1 MQIGGM
7 IVFDIYDVI
16 NKAKSARATDVH
28 LSVGN
33 PPIIRVDGFL
43 TKMQG
48 FPSITANELRATVE
62 NLLGEHDILSGG
74 KETDFSFGFQDVRIR
89 ANLYY
94 ERGNPALALRIITKK
109 IRTLEELG
117 LPGTIREFC
126 ERDTGL
132 IIVTGPTGSGKS
144 TTLAAMIDYI
154 NSKYAYHIITIE
166 DPIEY
171 VFEDKNS
178 LIHQREVGRDTESFA
193 DGLKYALRQDP
204 DIILVGEMRDLETIS
219 LALTAA
225 ETGHLVFGTLH
236 TNSAATAPE
245 RIVDVF
251 PAHQQKQV
259 SLQLANTL
267 VGVIY
272 QRLIPKKTIGLMP
285 IAEIM
290 VANSAVKNLIREG
303 KIHQIESIMQTA
315 QKLGN
320 VLFDDA
326 LLKAYFANE
335 ISKETVIGYA
345 RNPEEVAKKIGWTG
359 V

>member
-1 MQIGGM
+1 M
-7 IVFDIYDVI
+7 VDIYEVI
-16 NKAKSARATDVH
+16 SKAKNARATDVH
-28 LSVGN
+28 ISVGN
-33 PPIIRVDGFL
+33 PPIIRVDGYL

-48 FPSITANELRATVE
+48 YPTLSYSEVKDIVTR
-62 NLLGEHDILSGG
+62 LLEEHDIMSHN
-74 KETDFSFGFQDVRIR
+74 KEVDFSFGFEDVRIR

-94 ERGNPALALRIITKK
+94 ERGNPALALRIITKR
-109 IRTLEELG
+109 IRTFEELG
-117 LPGTIREFC
+117 LPTTIRDFC
-126 ERDTGL
+126 DRDTGL
-132 IIVTGPTGSGKS
+132 IIITGPTGSGKS
-144 TTLAAMIDYI
+144 TTLAAMVDYI

-171 VFEDKNS
+171 VFENKNS

-225 ETGHLVFGTLH
+225 ETGHLVLGTLH

-272 QRLIPKKTIGLMP
+272 QRLVPKKTIGMMP
-285 IAEIM
+285 IAEIL
-290 VANSAVKNLIREG
+290 VANAAVKNLIREG

-326 LLKAYFANE
+326 LLKAYFAGE
-335 ISKETVIGYA
+335 ITKETVIGFA

-359 V
+359 I

>member
-1 MQIGGM
+1 M
-7 IVFDIYDVI
+7 ISIYEI
-16 NKAKSARATDVH
+16 ISKAKNLRATDIH
-28 LSVGN
+28 LSVDN
-33 PPIIRVDGFL
+33 PPVIRVDGFL
-43 TKMQG
+43 SKIQGYQPITKV
-48 FPSITANELRATVE
+48 ELRQAIEQLLTE
-62 NLLGEHDILSGG
+62 NGITTDSMEI
-74 KETDFSFGFQDVRIR
+74 DFSFGFQDVRIR

-94 ERGNPALALRIITKK
+94 ERGNPAIALRIITKK
-109 IRTLEELG
+109 IRTFDELG
-117 LPGTIREFC
+117 LPPILKDFC
-126 ERDTGL
+126 DRDTGL

-171 VFEDKNS
+171 VFENKNS
-178 LIHQREVGRDTESFA
+178 LIHQREVGRDTEEFA
-193 DGLKYALRQDP
+193 DALKYALRQDP

-219 LALTAA
+219 MALTAA
-225 ETGHLVFGTLH
+225 ETGHLVLATLH

-251 PAHQQKQV
+251 PAHQQKQI

-267 VGVIY
+267 VGVVY
-272 QRLIPKKTIGLMP
+272 QRLVPKKNMGMVP
-285 IAEIM
+285 IVEVL
-290 VANSAVKNLIREG
+290 VANTAVKNLIREG

-315 QKLGN
+315 QKQGN

-326 LLKAYFANE
+326 LLKAYFSGE
-335 ISKETVIGYA
+335 ISKETVMSFA

-359 V
+359 I

>member
-1 MQIGGM
+1 M
-7 IVFDIYDVI
+7 INIYEI
-16 NKAKSARATDVH
+16 ISKAKEQRATDIH

-43 TKMQG
+43 AKMQG
-48 FPSITANELRATVE
+48 YPQLTLSDFREAIS
-62 NLLGEHDILSGG
+62 NLLMENGIHSDKMEV
-74 KETDFSFGFQDVRIR
+74 DFSFGFQDVRIR

-94 ERGNPALALRIITKK
+94 ERGNPALALRIITKR
-109 IRTLEELG
+109 IRTFEELG
-117 LPGTIREFC
+117 LPAIIKEFC
-126 ERDTGL
+126 DRDTGL
-132 IIVTGPTGSGKS
+132 VIITGPTGSGKS

-171 VFEDKNS
+171 VFENKNS
-178 LIHQREVGRDTESFA
+178 MIHQREVGRDTDEFSVA
-193 DGLKYALRQDP
+193 LKYALRQDP

-219 LALTAA
+219 MALTAA
-225 ETGHLVFGTLH
+225 ETGHLVFATLH

-272 QRLIPKKTIGLMP
+272 QRLVPKKIPGMTP
-285 IAEIM
+285 IVEVL

-315 QKLGN
+315 QKQGN
-320 VLFDDA
+320 ILFDDA
-326 LLKAYFANE
+326 LLKAYFAGE
-335 ISKETVIGYA
+335 ITKESVVAFA
-345 RNPEEVAKKIGWTG
+345 RDPEEVAKKIGWTG
-359 V
+359 I

>member
-1 MQIGGM
+1 MLN
-7 IVFDIYDVI
+7 IYEI
-16 NKAKSARATDVH
+16 ISKAKNMRASDVH

-33 PPIIRVDGFL
+33 PPIVRVDGFL
-43 TKMQG
+43 SRMQG
-48 FPSITANELRATVE
+48 YPAIEKSDLKEAIKHLMIEEGITTEDLEV
-62 NLLGEHDILSGG
+62 
-74 KETDFSFGFQDVRIR
+74 DFSFGFEDIRIR

-94 ERGNPALALRIITKK
+94 ERSNPTLALRIITKK
-109 IRTLEELG
+109 IRTFEELG
-117 LPGTIREFC
+117 LPPVLREFC

-144 TTLAAMIDYI
+144 TTLAAMVDYI

-171 VFEDKNS
+171 VFENKNS
-178 LIHQREVGRDTESFA
+178 LIHQREVGKDTESFA
-193 DGLKYALRQDP
+193 DALKYALRQDP

-225 ETGHLVFGTLH
+225 ETGHLVFATLH

-267 VGVIY
+267 VGVVY
-272 QRLIPKKTIGLMP
+272 QRLVPKKSSGVVPVVEVL
-285 IAEIM
+285 
-290 VANSAVKNLIREG
+290 VANIAVRNLIREG

-315 QKLGN
+315 QKQGN
-320 VLFDDA
+320 ILFDDA

-335 ISKETVIGYA
+335 ITKESVIGFA

>member
-1 MQIGGM
+1 MLN
-7 IVFDIYDVI
+7 IYELI
-16 NKAKSARATDVH
+16 SKAKNLRATDIH

-33 PPIIRVDGFL
+33 PPIIRIDGFL

-48 FPSITANELRATVE
+48 YTPITNIEFKKALED
-62 NLLGEHDILSGG
+62 LLMEQGVSPEGLE
-74 KETDFSFGFQDVRIR
+74 KDFSFGFEDVRIR

-109 IRTLEELG
+109 IRTFEELG
-117 LPGTIREFC
+117 LPSVLKEFC

-171 VFEDKNS
+171 VFENKNS
-178 LIHQREVGRDTESFA
+178 LIHQREIGRDTESFVDA
-193 DGLKYALRQDP
+193 LKYALRQDP

-236 TNSAATAPE
+236 TNSAATAPD

-251 PAHQQKQV
+251 PAHQQKQI

-267 VGVIY
+267 IGVVY
-272 QRLIPKKTIGLMP
+272 QRLVPKKASGVIP
-285 IAEIM
+285 IVEVL
-290 VANSAVKNLIREG
+290 VANIAVRNLIREG

-315 QKLGN
+315 QKQGN
-320 VLFDDA
+320 ILFDDA
-326 LLKAYFANE
+326 LLKAYFSDE
-335 ISKETVIGYA
+335 IAKESVIAFA

-359 V
+359 I

>member
-1 MQIGGM
+1 ML
-7 IVFDIYDVI
+7 DIYDII
-16 NKAKSARATDVH
+16 NKAKGARATDVH
-28 LSVGN
+28 ISVGN

-48 FPSITANELRATVE
+48 FQPVTASELREVVA
-62 NLLGEHDILSGG
+62 NILAEHDVMTEGREI
-74 KETDFSFGFQDVRIR
+74 DFSFGYQDVRVR

-117 LPGTIREFC
+117 LPGTLLEFC

-144 TTLAAMIDYI
+144 TTLAAMIDYV

-267 VGVIY
+267 IGVIY
-272 QRLIPKKTIGLMP
+272 QRLVPRKTVGLMP

-290 VANSAVKNLIREG
+290 IANSAVKNLIREG

-335 ISKETVIGYA
+335 ISKEIVIGYS

-359 V
+359 I

>member
-1 MQIGGM
+1 M
-7 IVFDIYDVI
+7 ISIYEI
-16 NKAKSARATDVH
+16 ISKAKNLRATDIH
-28 LSVGN
+28 LSVDN

-43 TKMQG
+43 SKIQGYQPITKV
-48 FPSITANELRATVE
+48 ELRQAIEQLLTE
-62 NLLGEHDILSGG
+62 NGITTDSM
-74 KETDFSFGFQDVRIR
+74 ETDFSFGFQDVRIR

-94 ERGNPALALRIITKK
+94 ERGNPAIALRIITKK
-109 IRTLEELG
+109 IRTFDELG
-117 LPGTIREFC
+117 LPPILKEFC
-126 ERDTGL
+126 DRDTGL

-171 VFEDKNS
+171 VFENKNS
-178 LIHQREVGRDTESFA
+178 LIHQREVGRDTEEFA
-193 DGLKYALRQDP
+193 DALKYALRQDP

-219 LALTAA
+219 MALTAA
-225 ETGHLVFGTLH
+225 ETGHLVFATLH

-251 PAHQQKQV
+251 PAHQQKQI

-267 VGVIY
+267 VGVVY
-272 QRLIPKKTIGLMP
+272 QRLVPKKNMGVVP
-285 IAEIM
+285 IVEVL
-290 VANSAVKNLIREG
+290 VANTAVKNLIREG

-315 QKLGN
+315 QKQGN
-320 VLFDDA
+320 ILFDDA
-326 LLKAYFANE
+326 LLKAYFSGE
-335 ISKETVIGYA
+335 ISKESVISFA

-359 V
+359 I

>member
-1 MQIGGM
+1 M
-7 IVFDIYDVI
+7 VDIYEII

-28 LSVGN
+28 ISVGN
-33 PPIIRVDGFL
+33 PPIIRVDGYL

-48 FPSITANELRATVE
+48 YSPLSYGEVKEIVTR
-62 NLLGEHDILSGG
+62 LLEEHDIMSRN
-74 KETDFSFGFQDVRIR
+74 KEVDFSFGFEDVRIR

-94 ERGNPALALRIITKK
+94 ERGNPALALRIITKR
-109 IRTLEELG
+109 IRTFEELG
-117 LPGTIREFC
+117 LPTTIRDFC
-126 ERDTGL
+126 DRDTGL
-132 IIVTGPTGSGKS
+132 IIITGPTGSGKS
-144 TTLAAMIDYI
+144 TTLAAMVDYI

-171 VFEDKNS
+171 VFENKNS

-225 ETGHLVFGTLH
+225 ETGHLVLGTLH

-272 QRLIPKKTIGLMP
+272 QRLVPKKTIGMMP
-285 IAEIM
+285 IAEIL
-290 VANSAVKNLIREG
+290 VANAAVKNLIREG

-326 LLKAYFANE
+326 LLKAYFAGE
-335 ISKETVIGYA
+335 ITKETVMGFA

-359 V
+359 I

>member
-1 MQIGGM
+1 ML
-7 IVFDIYDVI
+7 DIYDVI
-16 NKAKSARATDVH
+16 NKAKSARATDIH
-28 LSVGN
+28 ISTGN

-43 TKMQG
+43 SRMQG
-48 FPSITANELRATVE
+48 YQPLSAEDVSYAVKS
-62 NLLGEHDILSGG
+62 LLESEDVIADS
-74 KETDFSFGFQDVRIR
+74 KESDFSFGFQDVRVR

-94 ERGNPALALRIITKK
+94 ERGNPALALRIITKR
-109 IRTLEELG
+109 IRTFEELG
-117 LPGTIREFC
+117 LPSVLRDFC
-126 ERDTGL
+126 DRDTGL
-132 IIVTGPTGSGKS
+132 VIVTGPTGSGKS

-171 VFEDKNS
+171 VFENKNS
-178 LIHQREVGRDTESFA
+178 LIHQREIGRDTESFA

-225 ETGHLVFGTLH
+225 ETGHLVFATLH

-267 VGVIY
+267 VGVVY
-272 QRLIPKKTIGLMP
+272 QRLVPKKTSGMVP
-285 IAEIM
+285 IVEVL

-303 KIHQIESIMQTA
+303 KIHQIESIMQTS

-320 VLFDDA
+320 TLFDDA
-326 LLKAYFANE
+326 LLKAYFSNE
-335 ISKETVIGYA
+335 ISKETVVGFA
-345 RNPEEVAKKIGWTG
+345 RNPEEVAKKVGWTG
-359 V
+359 I

>member
-1 MQIGGM
+1 M
-7 IVFDIYDVI
+7 FDIYDI
-16 NKAKSARATDVH
+16 ILKAKSARATDIH
-28 LSVGN
+28 LSVN
-33 PPIIRVDGFL
+33 NLPIIRVDGYL
-43 TKMQG
+43 VRMQG
-48 FPSITANELRATVE
+48 YPALTGNDLTGIIEH
-62 NLLGEHDILSGG
+62 LLGDSDIEGRN
-74 KETDFSFGFQDVRIR
+74 KETDFSFGFEDVRIR

-109 IRTLEELG
+109 IRTFEELG
-117 LPGTIREFC
+117 IPTVLRDFC
-126 ERDTGL
+126 DKDSGL
-132 IIVTGPTGSGKS
+132 VIVTGPTGSGKS

-171 VFEDKNS
+171 VFENKNS
-178 LIHQREVGRDTESFA
+178 LIHQRELGRDTQSFS

-204 DIILVGEMRDLETIS
+204 DIILVGEMRDLETIA

-225 ETGHLVFGTLH
+225 ETGHLVLATLH

-251 PAHQQKQV
+251 PAHQQKQI

-267 VGVIY
+267 IGVVF
-272 QRLIPKKTIGLMP
+272 QRLVPKKGTGLVP
-285 IAEIM
+285 VVEVL
-290 VANSAVKNLIREG
+290 VANMAVKNLIREG

-315 QKLGN
+315 QKQGN

-326 LLKAYFANE
+326 LLKAYFSNI
-335 ISKETVIGYA
+335 ISKETVVDFA
-345 RNPEEVAKKIGWTG
+345 REPEEVAKKIGWTG
-359 V
+359 I

>member
-1 MQIGGM
+1 M
-7 IVFDIYDVI
+7 FDIYDI
-16 NKAKSARATDVH
+16 ILKAKSARATDIH
-28 LSVGN
+28 LSVNN
-33 PPIIRVDGFL
+33 PPIIRVDGYL
-43 TKMQG
+43 VRMQG
-48 FPSITANELRATVE
+48 YPALTGNDLTSIIEH
-62 NLLGEHDILSGG
+62 LLGDSDIENRN
-74 KETDFSFGFQDVRIR
+74 KETDFSFGFEDVRIR

-109 IRTLEELG
+109 IRTFEELG
-117 LPGTIREFC
+117 IPIVLKDFC
-126 ERDTGL
+126 DKDSGL
-132 IIVTGPTGSGKS
+132 VIVTGPTGSGKS

-171 VFEDKNS
+171 VFENKNS
-178 LIHQREVGRDTESFA
+178 LIHQRELGRDTQSFS

-204 DIILVGEMRDLETIS
+204 DIILVGEMRDLETIA

-225 ETGHLVFGTLH
+225 ETGHLVLATLH

-251 PAHQQKQV
+251 PAHQQKQI

-267 VGVIY
+267 IGVVF
-272 QRLIPKKTIGLMP
+272 QRLVPKKGTGLVP
-285 IAEIM
+285 VVEVL
-290 VANSAVKNLIREG
+290 VANMAVKNLIREG

-315 QKLGN
+315 QKQGN

-326 LLKAYFANE
+326 LLKAYFSNI
-335 ISKETVIGYA
+335 ISKETVVDFA
-345 RNPEEVAKKIGWTG
+345 REPEEVAKKIGWTG
-359 V
+359 I

>member
-1 MQIGGM
+1 M
-7 IVFDIYDVI
+7 VDIYEI
-16 NKAKSARATDVH
+16 ISKAKNARATDVH
-28 LSVGN
+28 ISVGN
-33 PPIIRVDGFL
+33 PPIIRVDGYL

-48 FPSITANELRATVE
+48 YSPLSYGEVKEIVTR
-62 NLLGEHDILSGG
+62 LLEEHDIMSHN
-74 KETDFSFGFQDVRIR
+74 KEVDFSFGFEDVRIR

-94 ERGNPALALRIITKK
+94 ERGNPALALRIITKR
-109 IRTLEELG
+109 IRTFEELG
-117 LPGTIREFC
+117 LPTTIRDFC
-126 ERDTGL
+126 DRDTGL
-132 IIVTGPTGSGKS
+132 IIITGPTGSGKS
-144 TTLAAMIDYI
+144 TTLAAMVDYI

-171 VFEDKNS
+171 VFENKNS

-225 ETGHLVFGTLH
+225 ETGHLVLGTLH

-272 QRLIPKKTIGLMP
+272 QRLVPKKTIGMMP
-285 IAEIM
+285 IAEIL
-290 VANSAVKNLIREG
+290 VANAAVKNLIREG

-326 LLKAYFANE
+326 LLKAYFTGE
-335 ISKETVIGYA
+335 ITKETVIGFA

-359 V
+359 I

>member
-1 MQIGGM
+1 M
-7 IVFDIYDVI
+7 FDVYDI
-16 NKAKSARATDVH
+16 ILKAKSARATDIH
-28 LSVGN
+28 LSVNN
-33 PPIIRVDGFL
+33 PPIIRVDGYL
-43 TKMQG
+43 VRMQG
-48 FPSITANELRATVE
+48 YPTLTGNDISNIIEH
-62 NLLGEHDILSGG
+62 LLGDSDVEGRD
-74 KETDFSFGFQDVRIR
+74 KETDFSFGFEDVRIR

-109 IRTLEELG
+109 IRTFEELG
-117 LPGTIREFC
+117 IPTVLRDFC
-126 ERDTGL
+126 DKDSGL
-132 IIVTGPTGSGKS
+132 VIVTGPTGSGKS

-171 VFEDKNS
+171 VFENKNS
-178 LIHQREVGRDTESFA
+178 LIHQRELGRDTQSFS

-204 DIILVGEMRDLETIS
+204 DIILVGEMRDLETIA

-225 ETGHLVFGTLH
+225 ETGHLVLATLH

-251 PAHQQKQV
+251 PAHQQKQI

-267 VGVIY
+267 IGVVF
-272 QRLIPKKTIGLMP
+272 QRLVPKKGTGLFP
-285 IAEIM
+285 VVEVL
-290 VANSAVKNLIREG
+290 VANMAVKNLIREG

-315 QKLGN
+315 QKQGN

-326 LLKAYFANE
+326 LLKAYFSNV
-335 ISKETVIGYA
+335 ISKETVVDFA
-345 RNPEEVAKKIGWTG
+345 REPEEVAKKIGWTG
-359 V
+359 I

>member
-1 MQIGGM
+1 ML
-7 IVFDIYDVI
+7 DIYDVI
-16 NKAKSARATDVH
+16 NKAKSARATDIH
-28 LSVGN
+28 ISVGN

-43 TKMQG
+43 SRMQG
-48 FPSITANELRATVE
+48 YQPLSSEDVSYAVKS
-62 NLLGEHDILSGG
+62 LLESEDIMADS

-94 ERGNPALALRIITKK
+94 ERGNPALALRIITKR
-109 IRTLEELG
+109 IRTFEELG
-117 LPGTIREFC
+117 LPSILRDFC
-126 ERDTGL
+126 DRDTGL
-132 IIVTGPTGSGKS
+132 VIVTGPTGSGKS

-171 VFEDKNS
+171 VFENKNS
-178 LIHQREVGRDTESFA
+178 LIHQREIGRDTESFA

-225 ETGHLVFGTLH
+225 ETGHLVFATLH

-267 VGVIY
+267 VGVVY
-272 QRLIPKKTIGLMP
+272 QRLVPKKTSGMMP
-285 IAEIM
+285 IVEVL

-320 VLFDDA
+320 ILFDDA
-326 LLKAYFANE
+326 LLKAYFSGE
-335 ISKETVIGYA
+335 ISKEVVVGFA
-345 RNPEEVAKKIGWTG
+345 RNPEEVAKKVGWTG

>member
-1 MQIGGM
+1 M
-7 IVFDIYDVI
+7 FDIYDI
-16 NKAKSARATDVH
+16 ILKAKSARATDIH
-28 LSVGN
+28 LSVNN
-33 PPIIRVDGFL
+33 PPIIRVDGYL
-43 TKMQG
+43 LRMQG
-48 FPSITANELRATVE
+48 YPAFTVNDLNSIIEH
-62 NLLGEHDILSGG
+62 LLGDSDIENRN
-74 KETDFSFGFQDVRIR
+74 KETDFSFGFEDVRIR

-109 IRTLEELG
+109 IRTFEELG
-117 LPGTIREFC
+117 IPIVLKDFC
-126 ERDTGL
+126 DKDSGL
-132 IIVTGPTGSGKS
+132 VIVTGPTGSGKS

-171 VFEDKNS
+171 VFENKNS
-178 LIHQREVGRDTESFA
+178 LIHQRELGRDTQSFS

-204 DIILVGEMRDLETIS
+204 DIILVGEMRDLETIA

-225 ETGHLVFGTLH
+225 ETGHLVLATLH

-251 PAHQQKQV
+251 PAHQQKQI

-267 VGVIY
+267 IGVVF
-272 QRLIPKKTIGLMP
+272 QRLVPKKGTGLVP
-285 IAEIM
+285 VVEVL
-290 VANSAVKNLIREG
+290 VANMAVKNLIREG

-315 QKLGN
+315 QKQGN

-326 LLKAYFANE
+326 LLKAYFSNI
-335 ISKETVIGYA
+335 ISKETVVDFA
-345 RNPEEVAKKIGWTG
+345 REPEEVAKKIGWTG
-359 V
+359 I

>member
-1 MQIGGM
+1 ML
-7 IVFDIYDVI
+7 DIYDII

-28 LSVGN
+28 ISVGN

-48 FPSITANELRATVE
+48 FQPVTASELREVVA
-62 NLLGEHDILSGG
+62 NLLAEHDVMTEGREI
-74 KETDFSFGFQDVRIR
+74 DFSFGYQDVRVR

-117 LPGTIREFC
+117 LPGTLREFC

-219 LALTAA
+219 FALTAA

-251 PAHQQKQV
+251 PAHQQKQI

-267 VGVIY
+267 IGIIY
-272 QRLIPKKTIGLMP
+272 QRLVPRKTVGLMP

-290 VANSAVKNLIREG
+290 IANSAVKNLIREG

-335 ISKETVIGYA
+335 ISKETVIGYS

-359 V
+359 I